1 MMPSASWKIATR
13 MRVMRSGRT
22 GEPFRRGCGAA
33 TLGRAEGW
41 LSSSELVSLA
51 ESLVLT
57 CEEAVTSRCIDD
69 TCPVARSV
77 AILDGRW
84 TMLVIRDL
92 LRGTRR
98 FSELRSSLDGISPK
112 TLTDRLR
119 ALEEHGLVERRQYA
133 EIPPRVEYSLTARG
147 AELEPVIEALATWG
161 GGERSLR

>member
-1 MMPSASWKIATR
+1 M
-13 MRVMRSGRT
+13 
-22 GEPFRRGCGAA
+22 
-33 TLGRAEGW
+33 
-41 LSSSELVSLA
+41 
-51 ESLVLT
+51 
-57 CEEAVTSRCIDD
+57 TSRCIDD

-133 EIPPRVEYSLTARG
+133 EIPPRSSTASPP
-147 AELEPVIEALATWG
+147 EEPSSS
-161 GGERSLR
+161 R

>member
-1 MMPSASWKIATR
+1 M
-13 MRVMRSGRT
+13 
-22 GEPFRRGCGAA
+22 
-33 TLGRAEGW
+33 
-41 LSSSELVSLA
+41 
-51 ESLVLT
+51 
-57 CEEAVTSRCIDD
+57 TSRCIDD